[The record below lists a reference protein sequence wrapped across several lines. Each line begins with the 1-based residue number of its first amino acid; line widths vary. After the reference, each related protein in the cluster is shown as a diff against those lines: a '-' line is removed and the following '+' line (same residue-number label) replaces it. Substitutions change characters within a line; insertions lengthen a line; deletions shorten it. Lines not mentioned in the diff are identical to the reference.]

1 MNVVAERFVVP
12 ADAKYLPEIRNFSSE
27 YAQRTGLSR
36 AEENS
41 IKLAVDEI
49 CSNIVLYAYRGMK
62 RGDIQIEMQKSG
74 QYVVVRIIDSGMAFD
89 YSTVKVPDLEQYIEE
104 GRRGGLGLQ
113 LVKKLTDKFHYERID
128 NTNII
133 TLHKKISSDPQ

>member
-12 ADAKYLPEIRNFSSE
+12 ADAKYLPKIRNFSSE
-27 YAQRTGLSR
+27 YSQRMGLSR

-49 CSNIVLYAYRGMK
+49 CSNIVLYAYRGME
-62 RGDIQIEMQKSG
+62 RGDIQIEMQLRDD
-74 QYVVVRIIDSGMAFD
+74 YVVIRIIDSGMAFD
-89 YSTVKVPDLEQYIEE
+89 YSTVKVPDLEQYVEE

-113 LVKKLTDKFHYERID
+113 LVRKLTDKFHYERID
-128 NTNII
+128 DMNII
-133 TLHKKISSDPQ
+133 TLHKKIGSDPQ

>member
-27 YAQRTGLSR
+27 YAQRMGLSR
-36 AEENS
+36 AEVNS
-41 IKLAVDEI
+41 IKLAIDEI

-62 RGDIQIEMQKSG
+62 RGDIQIEIQKRG
-74 QYVVVRIIDSGMAFD
+74 EYVVVRIIDSGMAFD

-113 LVKKLTDKFHYERID
+113 LVRKLTDRFHHERID
-128 NTNII
+128 GMNII
-133 TLHKKISSDPQ
+133 TLHKKIGSDPQ

>member
-12 ADAKYLPEIRNFSSE
+12 ADAKYLLEIRNFSSE
-27 YAQRTGLSR
+27 YARRMGLSR

-41 IKLAVDEI
+41 IKLAIDEI

-62 RGDIQIEMQKSG
+62 RGDIQIEMKKRG
-74 QYVVVRIIDSGMAFD
+74 EYVIARIIDSGMAFD

-128 NTNII
+128 DMNII